1 MKIYTNKGFLKLN
14 LEMKCDEMRTV
25 YLGIYHCMGGYE
37 KAAIHTII
45 LFYFSFIVL
54 WKKGLKG
61 KVNSEESSNMRK
73 VSIRKTY
80 R

>member
-25 YLGIYHCMGGYE
+25 YLGIYHCIGGYE

-45 LFYFSFIVL
+45 LFFFPSLCF
-54 WKKGLKG
+54 G
-61 KVNSEESSNMRK
+61 KRD
-73 VSIRKTY
+73 IREK
-80 R
+80 